1 MPMMT
6 ALQVAPSEAKAL
18 PENFPTN
25 ARKRESEG
33 SQTPKNPSILEVS
46 FDGPNNRK
54 RESYHFPPRRVPNAE
69 RRTREFLT
77 QDEVEKLV
85 NAAQKVGRYGQR
97 DATMLLI
104 AYRHGL
110 RVSELCSLRWEQVDF
125 SQGLLHVKRVKNGN
139 PASHPLRGPELRA
152 LRRLQRESQQSPYVF
167 TNERKSPMTTS
178 GVRKIVARAGVEA
191 GIPFPVHPHQLRHAT
206 GFYLANSGFDTRSI
220 QAFLGH
226 RCISHTVRYT
236 ELSPERFK
244 DFWQD

>member
-1 MPMMT
+1 MVLTMNT
-6 ALQVAPSEAKAL
+6 PSSKL
-18 PENFPTN
+18 SKGRENSLEN
-25 ARKRESEG
+25 ARKRESAG
-33 SQTPKNPSILEVS
+33 SEKPQNPSILEVS
-46 FDGPNNRK
+46 FNGSNNRK
-54 RESYHFPPRRVPNAE
+54 WESSSKPPRRVPNAE

-77 QDEVEKLV
+77 PEEVEKLI
-85 NAAQKVGRYGQR
+85 NAAQKVGRYGHR
-97 DATMLLI
+97 DATILLI

-125 SQGLLHVKRVKNGN
+125 SQGLLHVQRVKHGN

-191 GIPFPVHPHQLRHAT
+191 AIPFPVHPHQLRHAT
-206 GFYLANSGFDTRSI
+206 GFYLANSGHDTRAI

-226 RCISHTVRYT
+226 RCITHTCRYT
-236 ELSPERFK
+236 ELSPDRFK
-244 DFWQD
+244 NFWQD